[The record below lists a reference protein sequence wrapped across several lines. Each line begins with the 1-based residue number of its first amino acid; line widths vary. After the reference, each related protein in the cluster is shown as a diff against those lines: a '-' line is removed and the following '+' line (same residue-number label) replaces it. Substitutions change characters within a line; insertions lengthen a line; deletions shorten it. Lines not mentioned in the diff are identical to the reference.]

1 MEKKLVLES
10 WKDVSISTYKQLC
23 DIDNREF
30 DSDLEKQIARAAI
43 VLGMD
48 EKDMYDLSVSEMQNM
63 LSKAEWLYKP
73 FEFDLKWH
81 KKTIKINDKVC
92 KVFQNIE
99 SLSVAQYLDF
109 QNFWQDKDNN
119 QGNVMACFF
128 VPEGHKYGEGYDVRE
143 FAEEI
148 ENTLSI
154 EEWNAFAFFLL
165 KSWLISIRCSVR
177 YGIWTIQ
184 KMIWKEKN
192 PERKKELKQAR
203 KELIRQLRRFQ

>member
-10 WKDVSISTYKQLC
+10 WKDVSITTYKQLC

-43 VLGMD
+43 ILGMD

-63 LSKAEWLYKP
+63 LHQAEWLYKP

-92 KVFQNIE
+92 KVYQNIE

-109 QNFWQDKDNN
+109 QNFWADRDNN

-128 VPEGHKYGEGYDVRE
+128 VPENHKYGEGYDVRE
-143 FAEEI
+143 FSEEI
-148 ENTLSI
+148 EDSLSI

-184 KMIWKEKN
+184 KMIWREKN
-192 PERKKELKQAR
+192 PERKKELREIRRKLI
-203 KELIRQLRRFQ
+203 KELRSLR